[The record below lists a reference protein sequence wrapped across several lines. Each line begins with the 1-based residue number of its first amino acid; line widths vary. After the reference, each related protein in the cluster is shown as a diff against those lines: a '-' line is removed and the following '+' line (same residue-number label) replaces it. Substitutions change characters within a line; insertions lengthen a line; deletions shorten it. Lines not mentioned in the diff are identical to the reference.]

1 MSAITVGL
9 LHPGEMGSALGSTL
23 RERGHTVLWA
33 SSGRSD
39 ATAGRAGSAGF
50 VDAGSAT
57 EIALRSDVI
66 VSVCPP
72 HAAAE
77 VAESASGYKGIYVD
91 ANAIS
96 PASSR
101 AIASTIEHDGG
112 RFVDG
117 GIVGPPPRSH
127 GTTRI
132 YLSGASA
139 PFVAELFA
147 GSTVD
152 AVVVSQDVG
161 HASGVKMAYAA
172 WTKGSAALLLAIR
185 DLARAEDVESTLL
198 EEWRTSL
205 PELEEASER
214 AARSAANKGWR
225 WVGEMEE
232 IASTFA
238 AADLPEGF
246 HRAAAEV
253 FRRSDSG
260 RP

>member
-1 MSAITVGL
+1 VNAITVGL

-23 RERGHTVLWA
+23 RQRGHTVLWA

-39 ATAGRAGSAGF
+39 ATAGRAASAGL
-50 VDAGSAT
+50 VDVGSAT
-57 EIALRSDVI
+57 AMASRSDVI
-66 VSVCPP
+66 VSACPP

-77 VAESASGYKGIYVD
+77 VAESVSAYQGVYLD

-96 PASSR
+96 PASAR
-101 AIASTIEHDGG
+101 TIASTIEGVGG

-117 GIVGPPPRSH
+117 GIVGPPPRSR

-139 PFVAELFA
+139 PVLADLFTD
-147 GSTVD
+147 STVE
-152 AVVVSQDVG
+152 AVVVSPDVG
-161 HASGVKMAYAA
+161 QASAVKMAYAA

-185 DLARAEDVESTLL
+185 DLARSEDVESTLL

-205 PELEEASER
+205 PELEEQSER
-214 AARSAANKGWR
+214 AALSAATKGWR

-253 FRRSDSG
+253 FRQSESG

>member
-1 MSAITVGL
+1 ML
-9 LHPGEMGSALGSTL
+9 
-23 RERGHTVLWA
+23 
-33 SSGRSD
+33 
-39 ATAGRAGSAGF
+39 
-50 VDAGSAT
+50 
-57 EIALRSDVI
+57 
-66 VSVCPP
+66 
-72 HAAAE
+72 
-77 VAESASGYKGIYVD
+77 
-91 ANAIS
+91 
-96 PASSR
+96 
-101 AIASTIEHDGG
+101 
-112 RFVDG
+112 
-117 GIVGPPPRSH
+117 
-127 GTTRI
+127 
-132 YLSGASA
+132 
-139 PFVAELFA
+139 AELFA

-152 AVVVSQDVG
+152 AVVVSR
-161 HASGVKMAYAA
+161 
-172 WTKGSAALLLAIR
+172 TSATPPPSRWRTPRGRREARHLLLAIR

-214 AARSAANKGWR
+214 AARSAASKGWR